1 MSDYDNPGLPDDGNG
16 NPGQVS
22 TSAPAPVEA
31 DRAPATLDEIYKTH
45 KIEDDAQRYKQEEF
59 KPLAPV
65 IREDG
70 REILNAL
77 NGVTQEVNNLRQERH
92 VTSVRSDINDAVAIV
107 EKETGLD
114 PKMIEVYLDMQAR
127 DDPRFQK
134 VWMERKSNPNVFN
147 AALKAVSNEIADR
160 FQARPDPNLLAN
172 QKAMRAYASGS
183 STRQSASDGWENLS
197 QSNFD
202 QKWNALI
209 S

>member
-1 MSDYDNPGLPDDGNG
+1 MSDYDNPGLPDDGSG

-22 TSAPAPVEA
+22 APAP
-31 DRAPATLDEIYKTH
+31 APAERPTLDDVYTGNGVKV
-45 KIEDDAQRYKQEEF
+45 DDAAEKYRQDEF
-59 KPLAPV
+59 KPLPAV
-65 IREDG
+65 QREDG

-114 PKMIEVYLDMQAR
+114 PKMIEVYLDMTAR

-134 VWMERKSNPNVFN
+134 VWMERKSNPKVFN
-147 AALKAVSNEIADR
+147 AALQAVSNEIADK
-160 FQARPDPNLLAN
+160 FQARTDPNLLAN

-197 QSNFD
+197 QADFNR
-202 QKWNALI
+202 KWSQLT

>member
-1 MSDYDNPGLPDDGNG
+1 MSEYDNPGLPDDGSG

-22 TSAPAPVEA
+22 APAP
-31 DRAPATLDEIYKTH
+31 APAERPTLDDVYTGNGV
-45 KIEDDAQRYKQEEF
+45 KIDDAAEKYRQDEF

-65 IREDG
+65 MREDG

-77 NGVTQEVNNLRQERH
+77 NGVTQEVNNLRHERH
-92 VTSVRSDINDAVAIV
+92 VTSVRSDINDAVALV

-134 VWMERKSNPNVFN
+134 VWLERKSNPKVFN
-147 AALKAVSNEIADR
+147 AALQAVSNEIADK
-160 FQARPDPNLLAN
+160 FQARTDPNLLAN

-197 QSNFD
+197 QADFNR
-202 QKWNALI
+202 KWSQLT

>member
-1 MSDYDNPGLPDDGNG
+1 MSDYDNPGLPDDGSG

-22 TSAPAPVEA
+22 TTAPAPAE
-31 DRAPATLDEIYKTH
+31 RPTLDDVYTGNGV
-45 KIEDDAQRYKQEEF
+45 KIDDAAEKYRQDEF

-70 REILNAL
+70 REILNTL
-77 NGVTQEVNNLRQERH
+77 NAVTQEVNNLRQERH

-134 VWMERKSNPNVFN
+134 VWMERKSNPKLFN
-147 AALKAVSNEIADR
+147 AALQAVSNEISDK
-160 FQARPDPNLLAN
+160 FQARTDPSLLAN

-183 STRQSASDGWENLS
+183 STRQSASDGWDNLS
-197 QSNFD
+197 QADFNR
-202 QKWNALI
+202 KWSQLT

>member
-1 MSDYDNPGLPDDGNG
+1 MSDYDNPGLPDDGSG

-22 TSAPAPVEA
+22 APAP
-31 DRAPATLDEIYKTH
+31 APAERPTLDDVYTGNGVKV
-45 KIEDDAQRYKQEEF
+45 DDAAEKYRQEEF
-59 KPLAPV
+59 KPLPV
-65 IREDG
+65 VQREDG

-134 VWMERKSNPNVFN
+134 VWLERKSNPKVFN
-147 AALKAVSNEIADR
+147 AALQAVSNEIADK
-160 FQARPDPNLLAN
+160 FQARTDPNLLAN

-197 QSNFD
+197 QADFNK
-202 QKWNALI
+202 KWSQLT

>member
-1 MSDYDNPGLPDDGNG
+1 MNDNPGLPDDGSG

-22 TSAPAPVEA
+22 TTAPAPAE
-31 DRAPATLDEIYKTH
+31 RPTLDDVYTGNGV
-45 KIEDDAQRYKQEEF
+45 KIDDAAEKYRQEEF
-59 KPLAPV
+59 KPLPAV
-65 IREDG
+65 QREDG

-134 VWMERKSNPNVFN
+134 VWLERKSNPKVFN
-147 AALKAVSNEIADR
+147 AALQAVSNEIADK
-160 FQARPDPNLLAN
+160 FQARTDPNLLAN

-197 QSNFD
+197 QADFNR
-202 QKWNALI
+202 KWSQLT

>member
-1 MSDYDNPGLPDDGNG
+1 MSEYDNPGLPDDGSG

-22 TSAPAPVEA
+22 TTAPAPAE
-31 DRAPATLDEIYKTH
+31 RPTLDDVYTGNGV
-45 KIEDDAQRYKQEEF
+45 KIDDAAQKYRQEEF
-59 KPLAPV
+59 KPLPAV
-65 IREDG
+65 QREDG
-70 REILNAL
+70 QEILNAL

-92 VTSVRSDINDAVAIV
+92 VSSVRSDINDAVAIV

-134 VWMERKSNPNVFN
+134 VWLERKSNPKVFN
-147 AALKAVSNEIADR
+147 AALQAVSNEIADK
-160 FQARPDPNLLAN
+160 FQARTDPNLLAN

-197 QSNFD
+197 QADFNR
-202 QKWNALI
+202 KWSQLT

>member
-1 MSDYDNPGLPDDGNG
+1 MSDYDNSGLPDEGSG
-16 NPGQVS
+16 NPGQAG
-22 TSAPAPVEA
+22 TTAPAPAE
-31 DRAPATLDEIYKTH
+31 PATLDKVYADNGV
-45 KIEDDAQRYKQEEF
+45 KIDDAAQKYRQEEF
-59 KPLAPV
+59 KPLPAV
-65 IREDG
+65 QREDG
-70 REILNAL
+70 QEILNAL

-134 VWMERKSNPNVFN
+134 VWMERKSNPKVFN
-147 AALKAVSNEIADR
+147 AALQAVSNEIADK
-160 FQARPDPNLLAN
+160 FQARSDPNLLAN
-172 QKAMRAYASGS
+172 QKAMRAFASGS

>member
-1 MSDYDNPGLPDDGNG
+1 MSEYDNPGLPDEGSG

-22 TSAPAPVEA
+22 APAPAPAE
-31 DRAPATLDEIYKTH
+31 PATLDKVYADNGV
-45 KIEDDAQRYKQEEF
+45 KIDDAAQKYRQEEF

-70 REILNAL
+70 QEILNAL
-77 NGVTQEVNNLRQERH
+77 NGVTQEVNNLRQERY

-107 EKETGLD
+107 EKETGLK
-114 PKMIEVYLDMQAR
+114 PKMIEAYLEMQAR
-127 DDPRFQK
+127 DDPRFKK
-134 VWMERKSNPNVFN
+134 VWEERKSNPKVFN
-147 AALKAVSNEIADR
+147 AALQAVSNEIAEE
-160 FQARPDPNLLAN
+160 FQARLDPNLLAN

-197 QSNFD
+197 EPNFD
-202 QKWNALI
+202 RKWSQLT

>member
-1 MSDYDNPGLPDDGNG
+1 MSEYDNPGLPDDGSG

-22 TSAPAPVEA
+22 TTTPAPAERP
-31 DRAPATLDEIYKTH
+31 TLDDVYTGNGV
-45 KIEDDAQRYKQEEF
+45 KIDDAAEKYRQDEF
-59 KPLAPV
+59 RPLPAV
-65 IREDG
+65 QREDG

-134 VWMERKSNPNVFN
+134 VWLERKSNPKLFN
-147 AALKAVSNEIADR
+147 AALQAVSNEISDK
-160 FQARPDPNLLAN
+160 FQARTDPSLLAN

-183 STRQSASDGWENLS
+183 STRQSASDGWDNLS
-197 QSNFD
+197 QADFNR
-202 QKWNALI
+202 KWSQLT

>member
-1 MSDYDNPGLPDDGNG
+1 MSEFDNPGLPDDGSG

-22 TSAPAPVEA
+22 APAP
-31 DRAPATLDEIYKTH
+31 APAERPTLDDVYTGNGV
-45 KIEDDAQRYKQEEF
+45 KIDDAAEKYRQEEF
-59 KPLAPV
+59 KPLPAV
-65 IREDG
+65 QREDG

-134 VWMERKSNPNVFN
+134 VWLERKSNPKVFN
-147 AALKAVSNEIADR
+147 AALQAVSNEIADK
-160 FQARPDPNLLAN
+160 FQARTDPNLLAN

-197 QSNFD
+197 QADFNR
-202 QKWNALI
+202 KWSQLT

>member
-1 MSDYDNPGLPDDGNG
+1 MSDYDNPGLPDDGSG

-22 TSAPAPVEA
+22 TTAPAPTE
-31 DRAPATLDEIYKTH
+31 RPTLDDVYTGNGV
-45 KIEDDAQRYKQEEF
+45 KIDDAAEKYRQEEF
-59 KPLAPV
+59 KPLPV
-65 IREDG
+65 VQREDG

-134 VWMERKSNPNVFN
+134 VWLERKSNPKVFN
-147 AALKAVSNEIADR
+147 AALQAVSNEIADK
-160 FQARPDPNLLAN
+160 FQARTDPNLLAN

-197 QSNFD
+197 QADFNR
-202 QKWNALI
+202 KWSQLT

>member
-1 MSDYDNPGLPDDGNG
+1 MSDYDNPGLPDDGSG

-22 TSAPAPVEA
+22 APAP
-31 DRAPATLDEIYKTH
+31 APAERPTLDDVYTGNGV
-45 KIEDDAQRYKQEEF
+45 KIDDAAEKYRQEEF
-59 KPLAPV
+59 KPLPAV
-65 IREDG
+65 QREDG

-77 NGVTQEVNNLRQERH
+77 NGVTQEVNNLRHERH

-134 VWMERKSNPNVFN
+134 VWLERKSNPKVFN
-147 AALKAVSNEIADR
+147 AALQAVSNEIADK
-160 FQARPDPNLLAN
+160 FQARTDPNLLAN

-183 STRQSASDGWENLS
+183 STRQSASDGWDNLS
-197 QSNFD
+197 QADFNR
-202 QKWNALI
+202 KWSQLT